1 MGVLPDSGGAAVGGI
16 TGRCDG
22 DHTGYLGNSAG
33 REPTHGTERDVW
45 GPRNGCVPV
54 IKTLSL
60 GAAYFFTLC
69 EELIWLVTFVI
80 VDSSTGLCFPPI
92 FKILG

>member
-1 MGVLPDSGGAAVGGI
+1 MCGALAMV
-16 TGRCDG
+16 
-22 DHTGYLGNSAG
+22 AM
-33 REPTHGTERDVW
+33 
-45 GPRNGCVPV
+45 PV